1 MSSPPSPQSDPDFLK
16 IPAYLRKKA
25 IVQRVKA
32 KAPAAFTV
40 EDALR
45 SVARDG
51 MGEVEI
57 SSSFHRAV
65 DRSSREQGFR
75 DQIVS
80 VPRIRQSRSRSV
92 TGKRIIT
99 DKPQDAHR
107 DGFGTISLQP
117 SFQQPLLGSENFSHA
132 DAKLRS
138 YEEVAYVTAVL
149 PKIDVAILKISKGLR
164 VGDVLLFQSENSMFE
179 DRVDS
184 MQINRKEVKIAKK
197 GAEIGMKVSMLP
209 RSGTK
214 VYRCQR

>member
-1 MSSPPSPQSDPDFLK
+1 MSSTPSPQSDPDFLK
-16 IPAYLRKKA
+16 IPAYLRKKT

-32 KAPAAFTV
+32 KAPSAFTV

-65 DRSSREQGFR
+65 DRSSREQPVF
-75 DQIVS
+75 QSPAQSHVS
-80 VPRIRQSRSRSV
+80 SRARS
-92 TGKRIIT
+92 GSKRVIT
-99 DKPQDAHR
+99 DKPGDTHR

-117 SFQQPLLGSENFSHA
+117 SFQQPLLGSV
-132 DAKLRS
+132 LRT

-149 PKIDVAILKISKGLR
+149 PKIEVAILKVSKGLR
-164 VGDVLLFQSENSMFE
+164 VGDVLLFQSETSMFE

-184 MQINRKEVKIAKK
+184 MQINRKDVKTAKK

-214 VYRCQR
+214 VYRSAR